1 MIPPNPSARGLHRA
15 FFEAVPQPVIVVACD
30 TSVVLAVNAAALRQY
45 GYTPEEFTRLT
56 LAELRAPDA
65 PPWPSGADAGEPAA
79 LVELHRRRDGS
90 LFPAEVIA
98 GALDFGGRAARVAI
112 VADVTERRRAED
124 GLRASE
130 GRFRALLE
138 NTSDG
143 VLLVARDGTVLYRS
157 QSAARI
163 LGYTPT
169 ERVGAG
175 AMDLIHPE
183 DRPAAREALGRA
195 LATPGEPIALEV
207 RAVHETRA
215 VVRLDCVLVNRLE
228 EPAVRAVVVNYRDV
242 TEARQAQEALSDS
255 ERRFRALVE
264 NSSDFITL
272 LDRSG
277 VTLYASPPITRV
289 LGYEPLEC
297 VGRPAR
303 ELLHPDDVARTA
315 AVFTACLARP
325 GVTITAQYRCRHKD
339 GTWRTLESSSVNRF
353 DEPGVEALV
362 TNTRDVTEIHR
373 LEEQFRQVQKMDAVG
388 RLAGGVAHDFN
399 NLLTAILGY
408 GDLLQ
413 RDLPQ
418 GARGR
423 RHLDELRKAAECA
436 ATLTRQLLAFSRKQ
450 VLVPAVIDLGAVVA
464 DLADMLRRLIGED
477 IVLSTRIHAPVGK
490 VRADRGQ
497 VEQAILN
504 LAVNARD
511 AMPSGGGLTLEV
523 QDDDV
528 DGAVPR
534 AHPDVPPGRYVRL
547 TVSDTGTGMDAETRS
562 RVFEPFFT
570 TKPPGVGTGL
580 GLSIVYGVVKQSGGH
595 IAVCSEP
602 GRGTTF
608 QLYLPRLDAGAPPG

>member
-1 MIPPNPSARGLHRA
+1 
-15 FFEAVPQPVIVVACD
+15 
-30 TSVVLAVNAAALRQY
+30 
-45 GYTPEEFTRLT
+45 
-56 LAELRAPDA
+56 
-65 PPWPSGADAGEPAA
+65 
-79 LVELHRRRDGS
+79 
-90 LFPAEVIA
+90 
-98 GALDFGGRAARVAI
+98 
-112 VADVTERRRAED
+112 
-124 GLRASE
+124 
-130 GRFRALLE
+130 
-138 NTSDG
+138 
-143 VLLVARDGTVLYRS
+143 
-157 QSAARI
+157 
-163 LGYTPT
+163 
-169 ERVGAG
+169 
-175 AMDLIHPE
+175 
-183 DRPAAREALGRA
+183 
-195 LATPGEPIALEV
+195 
-207 RAVHETRA
+207 
-215 VVRLDCVLVNRLE
+215 
-228 EPAVRAVVVNYRDV
+228 
-242 TEARQAQEALSDS
+242 
-255 ERRFRALVE
+255 
-264 NSSDFITL
+264 
-272 LDRSG
+272 
-277 VTLYASPPITRV
+277 
-289 LGYEPLEC
+289 

-303 ELLHPDDVARTA
+303 ELLHPDDVERTA
-315 AVFTACLARP
+315 AVFTECLARP

-373 LEEQFRQVQKMDAVG
+373 LEEQFRQAQKMDAVG

-413 RDLPQ
+413 RDLPE

-477 IVLSTRIHAPVGK
+477 VVLSTRIHAPVGK

-547 TVSDTGTGMDAETRS
+547 TVADTGTGMDAETRS